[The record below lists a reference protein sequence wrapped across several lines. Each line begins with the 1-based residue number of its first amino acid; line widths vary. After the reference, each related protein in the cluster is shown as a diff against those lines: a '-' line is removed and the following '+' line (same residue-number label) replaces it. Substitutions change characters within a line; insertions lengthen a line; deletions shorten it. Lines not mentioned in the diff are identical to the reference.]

1 MRQIGYLHICTCSLS
16 SVRIDR
22 AFTDPL
28 QLRLFRIPNGDSGRP
43 GKLVSNETSYEA
55 PQSAAPDKSG
65 KPFIVLVLVFVA
77 AFAAAI
83 AAQIRAHHDGAAETI
98 IAAQSSA
105 AGLIAERVNANLAI
119 AMGASAGVADLAR
132 SGGAAPA
139 SIVNAAAASDPASA
153 AAIINSS
160 GQIEAITDPAQ
171 AALVTAAM
179 NAANGSDLWVGAPG
193 MGELPTAPVIVRN
206 LGDRAI
212 VTVVDPALLLP
223 QLDQSARVLIASSDG
238 AVLYASPALQQAG
251 ARAQQQVLAATR
263 SGQTGALIRDGGGQ
277 TWVAAESTAQIGNL
291 GVMAAAPSPGTFDL
305 WLAAF
310 LRFALVAAAPL
321 AAMAVLYLLMRQ
333 NAQRARMAEADAERA
348 ETHFQIA
355 ADGAKVGVLE
365 WRPAGDEVQLSERAA
380 RLLGAPRD
388 VLGLREFLELI
399 VAEDRFGVEEEF
411 RRARQSGLLDARFR
425 VTRGGGLGWI
435 EARGTAVEDA
445 SGRSETRVFG
455 TVIDATQRHEA
466 EARVS
471 RLEQQLRAAIDN
483 FSGPF
488 ALWDS
493 RKRLLLW
500 NQSFAKAFNL
510 GPDILRMRASYE
522 AVAAA
527 STPSI
532 RREKNDPTNPDVRVI
547 ELTTGEWLH
556 IVERRAADG
565 GVITVGVDITPLKR
579 KEEEL
584 AKNERRLS
592 DALSRAETQEYR
604 IKALAKEAHEERQKA
619 EEASLA
625 KSTFLANMSHELRT
639 PLNAVIG
646 FSEIMAK
653 ELFGG
658 IGNPQYKQ
666 YASDIFDSGSHLLD
680 LINDILDMAK
690 IEANKLS
697 LTPKPLDPTVVIE
710 QATRL
715 TKRKA
720 EEKGLSLVIDAEDLG
735 EIEADHRAVKQVLL
749 NLLSNAVKFTDQG
762 AIMVHA
768 RGNTQGLTLRV
779 VDTGCGIPP
788 EHLPR
793 LARPFEQVEQEL
805 TRNHHG
811 TGLGLALTKS
821 LVEMHGGKLAIQ
833 SEVGRGTIVTVTLP
847 RSFGGQREPEA
858 TAAE

>member
-1 MRQIGYLHICTCSLS
+1 M
-16 SVRIDR
+16 
-22 AFTDPL
+22 
-28 QLRLFRIPNGDSGRP
+28 
-43 GKLVSNETSYEA
+43 SNDNAYEA
-55 PQSAAPDKSG
+55 PQSAAPYKAN
-65 KPFIVLVLVFVA
+65 KPFIVLVLVFVT
-77 AFAAAI
+77 AFFAAI
-83 AAQIRAHHDGAAETI
+83 AAQIRAHHDGAADTV
-98 IAAQSSA
+98 IAAQSST
-105 AGLIAERVNANLAI
+105 AGIIAERVNANLAI
-119 AMGASAGVADLAR
+119 AMGASAGVTNIAQ
-132 SGGAAPA
+132 SGG
-139 SIVNAAAASDPASA
+139 ASA
-153 AAIINSS
+153 AAIANAAASAHPARAAAVVN
-160 GQIEAITDPAQ
+160 GAGAIEAITDPSQ
-171 AALVTAAM
+171 TELVTAAIEG
-179 NAANGSDLWVGAPG
+179 AGPADVWVGAPDR
-193 MGELPTAPVIVRN
+193 GELPTAPVIVRTI
-206 LGDRAI
+206 GDRAI
-212 VTVVDPALLLP
+212 VTVIDAARLLP
-223 QLDQSARVLIASSDG
+223 ELDENARVLIASPSG
-238 AVLYASPALQQAG
+238 AILYASPAMQQAG
-251 ARAQQQVLAATR
+251 ARAQQQVLAAAR
-263 SGQTGALIRDGGGQ
+263 SRDHGALIRDSAGD
-277 TWVAAESTAQIGNL
+277 TWVAAESTAQIGAF
-291 GVMAAAPSPGTFDL
+291 GVMAAGHAPGALDF
-305 WLAAF
+305 WLDAF

-333 NAQRARMAEADAERA
+333 NAQRARLAEAEAERA

-488 ALWDS
+488 ALWDA

-510 GPDILRMRASYE
+510 GPDILRARASYE

-527 STPSI
+527 ATASI

-653 ELFGG
+653 ELFGE

-666 YASDIFDSGSHLLD
+666 YASDIYDSGSHLLD

-690 IEANKLS
+690 IEANKLT
-697 LTPKPLDPTVVIE
+697 LTPRPLDPMVVIE
-710 QATRL
+710 QAARL
-715 TKRKA
+715 NKRKA

-735 EIEADHRAVKQVLL
+735 EIEADHRAVKQILL

-821 LVEMHGGKLAIQ
+821 LVEMHGGKLSIQ
-833 SEVGRGTIVTVTLP
+833 SEMGRGTIVTVTLP
-847 RSFGGQREPEA
+847 RTFGGRREPEA

>member
-1 MRQIGYLHICTCSLS
+1 MS
-16 SVRIDR
+16 DDN
-22 AFTDPL
+22 A
-28 QLRLFRIPNGDSGRP
+28 
-43 GKLVSNETSYEA
+43 YEA
-55 PQSAAPDKSG
+55 PQGAAPYKAN
-65 KPFIVLVLVFVA
+65 KPFIVLVLVFVT
-77 AFAAAI
+77 AFFAAI
-83 AAQIRAHHDGAAETI
+83 AAQIRSHHDDAASTI

-119 AMGASAGVADLAR
+119 AMGASAGVTDLAR

-139 SIVNAAAASDPASA
+139 AIANAAASAQPAIA
-153 AAIINSS
+153 AAIVNRT
-160 GQIEAITDPAQ
+160 GAIEAITDPAQ

-179 NAANGSDLWVGAPG
+179 QSANAADVWVGAPDR
-193 MGELPTAPVIVRN
+193 GELPTAPVIVRN
-206 LGDRAI
+206 IGDRAI
-212 VTVVDPALLLP
+212 VTVIDPARLLP
-223 QLDQSARVLIASSDG
+223 DLDAHARVLIAAPDG
-238 AVLYASPALQQAG
+238 TILYASPAMQEAG
-251 ARAQQQVLAATR
+251 ARAQQQVLAAAR
-263 SGQTGALIRDGGGQ
+263 ARDNGALIRDGNDR

-291 GVMAAAPSPGTFDL
+291 GVMAAAPAPGALDL

-333 NAQRARMAEADAERA
+333 NAQRARLAEAEAERS

-365 WRPAGDEVQLSERAA
+365 WRPAADEVQLSERAA

-388 VLGLREFLELI
+388 ILGLRDLLELI

-425 VTRGGGLGWI
+425 VTRGGGLAWI
-435 EARGTAVEDA
+435 EARGTAVEDS

-488 ALWDS
+488 ALWDA

-500 NQSFAKAFNL
+500 NHSFAKAFGL

-522 AVAAA
+522 AIAAA
-527 STPSI
+527 ATSNI
-532 RREKNDPTNPDVRVI
+532 RREKNDPSNPDVRVI
-547 ELTTGEWLH
+547 ELVTGEWLH

-604 IKALAKEAHEERQKA
+604 IKALAREAHEERQKA
-619 EEASLA
+619 EEASRA

-646 FSEIMAK
+646 FSEIMSK
-653 ELFGG
+653 ELFGPLA
-658 IGNPQYKQ
+658 NPQYKQ
-666 YASDIFDSGSHLLD
+666 YSSDIYDSGNHLLD

-690 IEANKLS
+690 IEANKLT
-697 LTPKPLDPTVVIE
+697 LTPRPLDPMVAIE
-710 QATRL
+710 QAVRL

-720 EEKGLSLVIDAEDLG
+720 EEKGLSIVIDAEDLP
-735 EIEADHRAVKQVLL
+735 EIEADHRAVKQILL

-768 RGNTQGLTLRV
+768 RDNHHGLTLRV

-805 TRNHHG
+805 TRNNHG

-821 LVEMHGGKLAIQ
+821 LTEMHGGKLAIQ

-847 RSFGGQREPEA
+847 RTFGGQRELEA

>member
-1 MRQIGYLHICTCSLS
+1 
-16 SVRIDR
+16 
-22 AFTDPL
+22 
-28 QLRLFRIPNGDSGRP
+28 
-43 GKLVSNETSYEA
+43 VSNDNAYEA
-55 PQSAAPDKSG
+55 PQGAAPYKAN
-65 KPFIVLVLVFVA
+65 KPFIALVLIFVT
-77 AFAAAI
+77 AFFAAI
-83 AAQIRAHHDGAAETI
+83 AAQIRAHHDDAADTI
-98 IAAQSSA
+98 IAAQASA

-119 AMGASAGVADLAR
+119 AMGANAGVTDLAR
-132 SGGAAPA
+132 SGGATPA
-139 SIVNAAAASDPASA
+139 AIANAAASASPASA
-153 AAIINSS
+153 AAIVNSA
-160 GQIEAITDPAQ
+160 GAIEAITDPGQ
-171 AALVTAAM
+171 AELIAA
-179 NAANGSDLWVGAPG
+179 AIELANGADLWVGAPERG
-193 MGELPTAPVIVRN
+193 QLPTAPVIVRN
-206 LGDRAI
+206 IGSRAI
-212 VTVVDPALLLP
+212 VTVIDSQRLLP
-223 QLDQSARVLIASSDG
+223 ELDANARVLIASRDG
-238 AVLYASPALQQAG
+238 AILYASPALQQAG
-251 ARAQQQVLAATR
+251 ARAQQQVLAAAR
-263 SGQTGALIRDGGGQ
+263 AGEDGALIRDGNDR
-277 TWVAAESTAQIGNL
+277 TWVAAESNAQIGDL
-291 GVMAAAPSPGTFDL
+291 GVMAAAPAPGSIDL

-333 NAQRARMAEADAERA
+333 NAQRARMAEAEAERA

-365 WRPAGDEVQLSERAA
+365 WRPGADELQLSERAA

-388 VLGLREFLELI
+388 ILGLRELLELI

-425 VTRGGGLGWI
+425 VTRGGGLAWI

-471 RLEQQLRAAIDN
+471 SLEHQLRAAIDN

-488 ALWDS
+488 ALWDA
-493 RKRLLLW
+493 RRRLLLW
-500 NQSFAKAFNL
+500 NQSFAKAFKL
-510 GPDILRMRASYE
+510 GPEILRPRASYE

-527 STPSI
+527 ATSSI
-532 RREKNDPTNPDVRVI
+532 RREKNDPSNPDVRVI
-547 ELTTGEWLH
+547 ELVTGEWLH
-556 IVERRAADG
+556 VVERRAADG
-565 GVITVGVDITPLKR
+565 GIITVGVDITPLKR

-584 AKNERRLS
+584 ARNERRLS
-592 DALSRAETQEYR
+592 DALGRAETQEYR
-604 IKALAKEAHEERQKA
+604 IKALAKEAHEERAKA
-619 EEASLA
+619 EEASRA

-653 ELFGG
+653 ELFGPLA
-658 IGNPQYKQ
+658 NPQYKQ
-666 YASDIFDSGSHLLD
+666 YASDIFDSGNHLLD

-690 IEANKLS
+690 IEANKLT
-697 LTPKPLDPTVVIE
+697 LAPKPLDPMVAIE

-720 EEKGLSLVIDAEDLG
+720 EEKGLSLVIDAEDLP
-735 EIEADHRAVKQVLL
+735 EIEADHRAIKQILL

-768 RGNTQGLTLRV
+768 RGNAQGLTLRV

-805 TRNHHG
+805 TRNNHG

-821 LVEMHGGKLAIQ
+821 LVEMHGGKLSIQ

-847 RSFGGQREPEA
+847 VRFGGERSSDDL
-858 TAAE
+858 AAE